1 MIAQGKKIKK
11 FKQGFFV
18 ICDNIRSLQNVGSIF
33 RTSDAFGIDKAY
45 LCGIT
50 GAPSEKMARK
60 AALGAEEWIPFEKH
74 WKTWRVIDKLKAEG
88 INVVALEKT
97 KNSRD
102 IAKFKPKF
110 PLALVVGNEVKGVSR
125 SVLKRADIVVHIPM
139 YGKKESLNVAVA
151 YGIAVA
157 KITEHRK

>member
-1 MIAQGKKIKK
+1 MTRK
-11 FKQGFFV
+11 FKNRFYV
-18 ICDNIRSLQNVGSIF
+18 VLDNIRSLQNVGSMF

-74 WKTWRVIDKLKAEG
+74 SQTLRVIARLKQEG
-88 INVVALEKT
+88 VNIVALEKT
-97 KNSRD
+97 KSSKD
-102 IAKFKPKF
+102 ITKFKPKF
-110 PLALVVGNEVKGVSR
+110 PLALVVGNEVKGVSG
-125 SVLKRADIVVHIPM
+125 SVLKRADSVVHIPM

-151 YGIAVA
+151 YGIAAA
-157 KITEHRK
+157 KISENRK